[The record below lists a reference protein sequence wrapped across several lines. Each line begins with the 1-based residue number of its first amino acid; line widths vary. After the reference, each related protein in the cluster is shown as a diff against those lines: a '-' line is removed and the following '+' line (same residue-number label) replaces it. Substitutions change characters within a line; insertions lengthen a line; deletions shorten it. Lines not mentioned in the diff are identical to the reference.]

1 MFNRMVFNTLRCVK
15 LLKNRPYSLIFRYI
29 CSLSF
34 LGARYISI
42 LSLTDFWLRI
52 ELYIQ
57 SLQSGYRA
65 GFSWSTSTNFCV
77 NSIFIYIN
85 DFVKLSL
92 TSIVQM
98 HRLSITLFLF
108 LLVIRIQTT
117 FNRYV
122 ILIYIIERIHSL
134 NGVNKR
140 TITFFFKK
148 LNLYVSMLVKN
159 HQLSTNYSLLVLRYW
174 LQDLIDQFWPA

>member
-1 MFNRMVFNTLRCVK
+1 MLNRMVINTQMYGK
-15 LLKNRPYSLIFRYI
+15 LWKKRPHSLIFRYI

-42 LSLTDFWLRI
+42 LSLTNFWLRI
-52 ELYIQ
+52 ELFIH
-57 SLQSGYRA
+57 SLHTGYRD

-77 NSIFIYIN
+77 NSILIYMN

-92 TSIVQM
+92 TSIVQICM
-98 HRLSITLFLF
+98 PITLFLF

-117 FNRYV
+117 FNRYE
-122 ILIYIIERIHSL
+122 ILINIIERIHSL

-140 TITFFFKK
+140 AITFF
-148 LNLYVSMLVKN
+148 
-159 HQLSTNYSLLVLRYW
+159 
-174 LQDLIDQFWPA
+174 